1 MLSSALSRATY
12 QAIGLAKDASK
23 ILTAAMRM
31 AVRF

>member
-12 QAIGLAKDASK
+12 HDTGDAMDASAM
-23 ILTAAMRM
+23 LTAAMRI